1 MVFIYRCE
9 IFVFVFLLLKFF
21 FIYFFSSFYV
31 ANCDLKHYSAIWLLE
46 VLEKGKFQSEMESSV
61 LVLEWLHLHADFL
74 NEQTISKIVKAVR
87 VPRLK
92 VYFLEQILMQCS
104 HFDLTP
110 QKINDIIS
118 FQNTG
123 IQCESLPSEWFS
135 EREYRSS
142 NPFNEVYRW
151 TPDELMESDFYP
163 FRIDCSLPEMPVF
176 LHYFGVIAVPT
187 IEFKAPK
194 VIITIKTFACIFP
207 NLSHVDFDKPI
218 NNINCNFRCQFI
230 IGNTVQEQSGLYSD
244 SSITLSSIL
253 FQKIRYVL
261 IIYFLSH
268 D

>member
-1 MVFIYRCE
+1 M
-9 IFVFVFLLLKFF
+9 FVFLLLKFF

-92 VYFLEQILMQCS
+92 LYFLEQILMQCS

-110 QKINDIIS
+110 QKINDIIC

-142 NPFNEVYRW
+142 NPFNEVYR
-151 TPDELMESDFYP
+151 
-163 FRIDCSLPEMPVF
+163 
-176 LHYFGVIAVPT
+176 
-187 IEFKAPK
+187 
-194 VIITIKTFACIFP
+194 
-207 NLSHVDFDKPI
+207 
-218 NNINCNFRCQFI
+218 
-230 IGNTVQEQSGLYSD
+230 
-244 SSITLSSIL
+244 
-253 FQKIRYVL
+253 
-261 IIYFLSH
+261 
-268 D
+268 